1 MHRYALAILAVIL
14 CAGCRQVEKT
24 PVQAVNLLREFD
36 AAEKRPPVGFQI
48 ADREIDGVSRP
59 SLVAPAPSRLTI
71 PLPLPRRGVLRA
83 FAALA
88 PPSPDR
94 AAASVRLRVG
104 VSDDRIYERLTDVI
118 LTPGQRGWVDVRTD
132 LSAYAGWKWSLFYHP
147 ERVMWRLVL
156 AADAID
162 GIPTTVVWG
171 APEIVTDGNSAKEYT
186 VRRARFR

>member
-1 MHRYALAILAVIL
+1 MHRYAVAILAVIL
-14 CAGCRQVEKT
+14 FAGCRHVEQT
-24 PVQAVNLLREFD
+24 SIQAVNLLREFD
-36 AAEKRPPVGFQI
+36 AAEKRPPAGFQI
-48 ADREIDGVSRP
+48 ADREIGGVSRP
-59 SLVAPAPSRLTI
+59 SLIAPVPSRLTM

-94 AAASVRLRVG
+94 APVSVRLRVG

-132 LSAYAGWKWSLFYHP
+132 LSAYAGWKWSLFYRP
-147 ERVMWRLVL
+147 ERVMWRVVL

-162 GIPTTVVWG
+162 GIPTTAVWG
-171 APEIVTDGNSAKEYT
+171 SPEIVTDRDGAKEYSE
-186 VRRARFR
+186 RRMRFR